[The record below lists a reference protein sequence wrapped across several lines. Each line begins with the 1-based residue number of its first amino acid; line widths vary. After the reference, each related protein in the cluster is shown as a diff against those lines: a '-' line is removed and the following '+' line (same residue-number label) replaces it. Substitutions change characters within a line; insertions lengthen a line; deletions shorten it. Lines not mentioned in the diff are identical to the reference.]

1 VVVALASGLGAC
13 ATRGEPDQA
22 DRYWTTP
29 TACQLVQ
36 PQKARQL
43 TGAVRGGP
51 QDQPTDTRNTCRWPV
66 PPKKVRGRPAPPQPP
81 RSLSVAVTMRNS
93 PVGQDDVRGEDL
105 AAQDYGKWKRN
116 DRAGRGSG
124 LRGIGDQAYGQFT
137 DRRGHVVLRDGNA
150 LVTVNLTQPP
160 PPRPDPGAQQRIR
173 QQTIAVAGDAAAK
186 MRG

>member
-13 ATRGEPDQA
+13 ATRGEPDRA